1 MCARAPSRG
10 PAPRPRPRAT
20 RGSSP
25 APDRKEG
32 RLWVLERSYANAQFS
47 VSVVPE
53 SQRHHETFPSLVLL
67 VRCKELTKARWCR
80 VAVWC
85 AQLPLPLSS
94 CPLLLRSEA
103 EPRAWT
109 FPTSLSSVPY
119 QSPEKGE
126 SARTW
131 SDSEARWKY
140 YARVCR
146 ELSERIK
153 SEAFVGC

>member
-10 PAPRPRPRAT
+10 PAPRPRAT
-20 RGSSP
+20 RGSS
-25 APDRKEG
+25 PDRKEG
-32 RLWVLERSYANAQFS
+32 RLDAGVRRVMLSANGKI
-47 VSVVPE
+47 SVVPE

-67 VRCKELTKARWCR
+67 VRCKELTEARWCR

-85 AQLPLPLSS
+85 AQLLLPLSS
-94 CPLLLRSEA
+94 CPLLLCSEA

-126 SARTW
+126 SAW